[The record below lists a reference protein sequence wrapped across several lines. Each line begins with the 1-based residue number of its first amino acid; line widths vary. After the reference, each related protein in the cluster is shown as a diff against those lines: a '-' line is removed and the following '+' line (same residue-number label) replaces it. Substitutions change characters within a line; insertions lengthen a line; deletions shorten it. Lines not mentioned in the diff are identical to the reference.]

1 MIDLKVKSS
10 SKRVSV
16 SVVIPCYR
24 CCESLSSAVSSI
36 ANQTVRPAEII
47 LVDDFSDDRGET
59 LAMIESI
66 RSELSGLI
74 QITTIRLPQNRGA
87 GEARNAGWNAAS
99 QDFVAFLDADD
110 TWHPQ
115 KLEIQIA
122 WMLAN
127 PNYLITCHE
136 SEISRG
142 NRYLNYAVESIKAQ
156 KISLIFMLYRNEI
169 STRTVVVRRN
179 LKRRFPPDARRAE
192 DYQLWLRILLSGTV
206 VMKLCVPLARSYKD
220 DFGVGGLSENLLAM
234 HKGVLRCFEEL
245 RRDRLIST
253 GLYYFLV
260 ALELVKYWRR
270 VVLTNVRRAL

>member
-1 MIDLKVKSS
+1 MDLKATSS
-10 SKRVSV
+10 SKRASV

-24 CCESLSSAVSSI
+24 CCESLSSAVWSI
-36 ANQTVRPAEII
+36 VNQTVRPAEII

-66 RSELSGLI
+66 RSELNELI
-74 QITTIRLPQNRGA
+74 QIITIRLPQNRGA

-99 QDFVAFLDADD
+99 RDFVAFLDADD

-115 KLEIQIA
+115 KLEIQIG

-127 PNYLITCHE
+127 PNCLITCHE
-136 SEISRG
+136 SKISHGDRDV
-142 NRYLNYAVESIKAQ
+142 NYAAEGIKAQ
-156 KISLIFMLYRNEI
+156 KISLMLMLYRNEI
-169 STRTVVVRRN
+169 STRTVVVSRK
-179 LKRRFPPDARRAE
+179 LKRRFPPVARRAE
-192 DYQLWLRILLSGTV
+192 DYQLWLRILLSRTV

-245 RRDRLIST
+245 RRDRLISA

-260 ALELVKYWRR
+260 VFELLKYWRR
-270 VVLTNVRRAL
+270 VVVTTIRRAL